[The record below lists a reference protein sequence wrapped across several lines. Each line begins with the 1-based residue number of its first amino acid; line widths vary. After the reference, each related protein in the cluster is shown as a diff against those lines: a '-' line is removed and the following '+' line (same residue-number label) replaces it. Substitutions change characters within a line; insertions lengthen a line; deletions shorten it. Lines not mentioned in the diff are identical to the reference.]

1 MSRCEAHRPEAPGE
15 ERPGQFPVGPGAI
28 RAAGLR
34 HPGPNQRA
42 PRADQNSAAGRGEFL
57 GHGRGPAR
65 PPAVGRAPGHGGQL
79 DRPDGR
85 VGREERECS
94 IERFRREAVDR
105 RWVEQH
111 HDLPTR
117 RAKTDCARRGDP
129 GARAAQQRQGAA
141 QAASFTIHQEPAT
154 ASNNIHS
161 RQLTP
166 RLAGGGG
173 REPKWLRVGGTLR
186 RRLSRLPNISVMFG
200 PVGLP
205 DPATKRFFCQAGRS
219 RG

>member
-85 VGREERECS
+85 VGREERERS
-94 IERFRREAVDR
+94 IELGRYVEACDS
-105 RWVEQH
+105 
-111 HDLPTR
+111 
-117 RAKTDCARRGDP
+117 CA
-129 GARAAQQRQGAA
+129 ARPWCHGMRDDY
-141 QAASFTIHQEPAT
+141 
-154 ASNNIHS
+154 
-161 RQLTP
+161 
-166 RLAGGGG
+166 
-173 REPKWLRVGGTLR
+173 LRVHGEGELGAVT
-186 RRLSRLPNISVMFG
+186 
-200 PVGLP
+200 
-205 DPATKRFFCQAGRS
+205 AGQLALGNP
-219 RG
+219 RGSLLDIDDQR